1 MGISSSGIGSGLD
14 VDGIIAKLM
23 QAEAAPLAN
32 FDKKAALLQ
41 ARMGALG
48 KVGAA
53 SACISFAM
61 MPSTSRPEPM
71 PDELMPTLFLP

>member
-48 KVGAA
+48 VAKSIVHAGIVAL
-53 SACISFAM
+53 
-61 MPSTSRPEPM
+61 PM
-71 PDELMPTLFLP
+71 ERDSQ